1 MTSPPKI
8 DRLVRSS
15 RKTIAIII
23 RPDGALEVRAPKRAA
38 MAHIVSFVESKR
50 DWIAKHQAE
59 VKQRQPLAAAR
70 QFTEGEAVLLL
81 GQTCRLRLEKERQ
94 IPHLDGEL
102 LRFPLLAPARSEA
115 ALIAWYQRMARQ
127 IITSRVAELAAQHRW
142 KYAAIRINSAQT
154 RWGSCSSRN
163 GLNFTYRLVMAP
175 PHIVDYVIIHELAHT
190 AEHNHG
196 PNFWKLVA
204 LAAPDYQRSIDWLSR
219 NGRLLKVELAAEAGQ
234 LSPLEARPTQ

>member
-1 MTSPPKI
+1 MKSTPRI

-38 MAHIVSFVESKR
+38 MAHIVTFVESKR
-50 DWIAKHQAE
+50 DWIARHQAE

-81 GQTCRLRLEKERQ
+81 GRTCRLRIEKDRQ

-115 ALIAWYQRMARQ
+115 ALIAWYRRTARQ
-127 IITSRVAELAAQHRW
+127 IITSRVAELAAQYRW
-142 KYAAIRINSAQT
+142 KYSAIRINSAQT

-175 PHIVDYVIIHELAHT
+175 AHIVDYVIIHELAHT
-190 AEHNHG
+190 VEHNHG

-234 LSPLEARPTQ
+234 LSPLEAHPTQ